1 MPKLL
6 RATEIAGYGATI
18 ELDNG
23 DVISVSIARSV
34 LVTLAWR
41 KQDGVLKRLFGSF
54 VGQKLYNEAR
64 PYKNAKTAEV
74 LLNGFP
80 DQPPELRAQRFINPV
95 LEVFATAVWHCSSAA
110 QVCVVLNAAADSAAG
125 LADGMS

>member
-6 RATEIAGYGATI
+6 RATEIAGYSATI

-41 KQDGVLKRLFGSF
+41 KRDGVLKRVFGSF
-54 VGQKLYNEAR
+54 YGQKLYYEGNA
-64 PYKNAKTAEV
+64 YKRAKTTEA
-74 LLNGFP
+74 LLKGLGKP
-80 DQPPELRAQRFINPV
+80 PPELRAQCFINPV

-125 LADGMS
+125 SADGVP